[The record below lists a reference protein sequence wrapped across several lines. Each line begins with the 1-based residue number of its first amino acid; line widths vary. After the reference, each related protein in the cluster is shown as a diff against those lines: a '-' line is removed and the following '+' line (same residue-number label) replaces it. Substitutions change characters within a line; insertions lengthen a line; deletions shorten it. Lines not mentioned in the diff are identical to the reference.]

1 MKTAE
6 NYTRVKGLE
15 YSRRMLSHVAKQE
28 KITISALRA
37 ACRHLDCD
45 VRETKK
51 TLVRDIWKD
60 NHRRGGSLTLRV
72 AEQRFEAALPVAKQ
86 VLQRLAIGAHRRKR
100 AATSAPLT
108 IKQRL
113 DNAVRRLIGSPTA
126 GSGYSGETS
135 YFVEHGKP
143 AAKTETWKG
152 DRYSSRCTWRRT
164 CAQHEYT
171 ATLSGL
177 LRVKAAGLPINC
189 PMDRAI
195 IVDVELIRT
204 EPEGRIFAATVITEK
219 NKSISLRDV
228 VVADQGDGQIYFGKT
243 ERGCLMALRQAS
255 DSYVPP
261 QKKDN
266 GRITQGKLAKRHGW
280 CADGIK
286 NWCRDHGI
294 SRDLN
299 NRLKR
304 GTTRKAL
311 RRLLVKQKFCAETSY
326 DRTILEYIETT

>member
-1 MKTAE
+1 M
-6 NYTRVKGLE
+6 NF
-15 YSRRMLSHVAKQE
+15 SRQILSHFAKRE
-28 KITISALRA
+28 KISVAALRS
-37 ACRHLDCD
+37 ACRHLDYD
-45 VRETKK
+45 IRDSKK
-51 TLVRDIWKD
+51 TSIRAIWDD

-86 VLQRLAIGAHRRKR
+86 VLKRLAVGVHRRKR
-100 AATSAPLT
+100 AEAPAPLT

-113 DNAVRRLIGSPTA
+113 DNAVRRVMGSPTA
-126 GSGYSGETS
+126 GACYSGETS

-219 NKSISLRDV
+219 NKSIELRDIV
-228 VVADQGDGQIYFGKT
+228 IADQGDGRIYFGKT
-243 ERGCLMALRQAS
+243 ERGCLMALRRSARS
-255 DSYVPP
+255 ESTDPEIA
-261 QKKDN
+261 
-266 GRITQGKLAKRHGW
+266 GRITQQKLSRRHGW
-280 CADGIK
+280 CADGIREC
-286 NWCRDHGI
+286 CRQRGI
-294 SRDLN
+294 TRDLQA
-299 NRLKR
+299 RLQK

-311 RRLLVKQKFCAETSY
+311 GRLLRKQNFTPATSY
-326 DRTILEYIETT
+326 DNKVLAYVAE